1 MRRLDRDDVEEHRS
15 EITRSNRTTAVA
27 ALVVFVGLVLVLLV
41 GTSSGDQTDDRADDR
56 ADDSAPTTAST
67 PSPSTTTPP
76 GTTELRAE
84 LEPTTGALV
93 VERDGESLGTVAC
106 CFDGLLPSNEPQHV
120 WAITEGDAALLIDL
134 RGGPASVV
142 LDLDGHR
149 VLGLA
154 PFGLVTVGADDR
166 PVWRRPDFEPSP
178 LELPS
183 GCSPQASGG
192 GVITCLQTDGRRPQ
206 VRRIVDI
213 AAPPGDAGA

>member
-1 MRRLDRDDVEEHRS
+1 MRRLDRDDGEEHRS
-15 EITRSNRTTAVA
+15 EITRQNRTTAVA

-41 GTSSGDQTDDRADDR
+41 GTSSGDRADDG
-56 ADDSAPTTAST
+56 ADDTASTTAST
-67 PSPSTTTPP
+67 SSPTIARPATTD
-76 GTTELRAE
+76 LRAE
-84 LEPTTGALV
+84 LEPTTGAIV
-93 VERDGESLGTVAC
+93 VERNGESLGTVAC
-106 CFDGLLPSNEPQHV
+106 CFDDVLPSNEPQHV
-120 WAITEGDAALLIDL
+120 WAITEGDAALLVDL
-134 RGGPASVV
+134 RGGPESVV

-166 PVWRRPDFEPSP
+166 AVWRRPDFEPSP

-206 VRRIVDI
+206 VRRIVDV
-213 AAPPGDAGA
+213 AAPPGDAGG